1 MMLFFADVRVKE
13 NRRTLL
19 CKKAAAPRKS
29 ARLKSRLQRRLHM
42 GRRRRRYKIQK
53 GGWRHK
59 IAGTSKSTGLKTGHY
74 TTGVVSGWDRMA
86 EREIGGDP

>member
-29 ARLKSRLQRRLHM
+29 ARLKRHPQRRLTW
-42 GRRRRRYKIQK
+42 
-53 GGWRHK
+53 GGEGAATRFK
-59 IAGTSKSTGLKTGHY
+59 KEDGDIKSPVQAKAP
-74 TTGVVSGWDRMA
+74 V
-86 EREIGGDP
+86 